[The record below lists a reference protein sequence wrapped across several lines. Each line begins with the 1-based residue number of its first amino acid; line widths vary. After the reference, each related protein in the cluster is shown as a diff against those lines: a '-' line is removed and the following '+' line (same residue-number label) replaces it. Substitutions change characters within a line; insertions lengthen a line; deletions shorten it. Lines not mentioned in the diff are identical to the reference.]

1 MLKGLLK
8 FLFMMVAIPFLFSLS
23 ILIIAIYYQFL
34 FTPFLHYELLSGWIW
49 ILIIFFGFI
58 LVVWLFEILK
68 RMQMERIFKF
78 YVWTIGVPTP
88 LILWGLTYHYL
99 GWWEFDRLGWI
110 PPIFYI
116 IMIWTSVAADGWGFG
131 ITFANEENV
140 SNKGSKYNKK
150 KQDNSYVDMQDAK
163 KNKLKR
169 KKIAFEEIKKN
180 NLVERGRAVGI
191 EIDTKKS
198 IEVLQNEVK
207 EREEYIKLNATKDDS
222 EGNDFDYVKKIE
234 EISALKDSGVISESE
249 FTKLK
254 NKIIDR
260 A

>member
-1 MLKGLLK
+1 
-8 FLFMMVAIPFLFSLS
+8 MMVAILFLFSLC
-23 ILIIAIYYQFL
+23 IVIIPIYYQFL

-58 LVVWLFEILK
+58 LVLWFFEILK
-68 RMQMERIFKF
+68 RLQMERIFKF

-88 LILWGLTYHYL
+88 LIFWGLTYHYL

-116 IMIWTSVAADGWGFG
+116 IMIWASVAANGWGFG

-150 KQDNSYVDMQDAK
+150 KQD
-163 KNKLKR
+163 

-234 EISALKDSGVISESE
+234 EISALKDSGIISESE